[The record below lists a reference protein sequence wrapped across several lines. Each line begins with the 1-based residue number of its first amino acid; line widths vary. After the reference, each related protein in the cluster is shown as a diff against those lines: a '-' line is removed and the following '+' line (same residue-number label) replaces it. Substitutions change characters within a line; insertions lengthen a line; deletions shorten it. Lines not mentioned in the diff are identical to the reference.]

1 MVHAFA
7 ARRNVPVHI
16 VHGEQTKILS
26 YRPET
31 ASGGSLCLHVFGDH
45 AFFVSDPHTKSVLAK
60 MKTQSREPASNAVL
74 AVLHRTVVPPSTSW
88 QEWKGQRE
96 PGHYFA
102 HDLNAARVQLH
113 AAGICPKVTLNGA
126 GVPKALRV
134 PTGKESAVI
143 HRWLPEGALCEAFC
157 RRGGEEDTAKDPL
170 QRGVDGFLC
179 KQGFCSTSSDAK
191 APKAAGG
198 DAVQGAVGAARS

>member
-1 MVHAFA
+1 MAGGMRALPVPWYMPLQ
-7 ARRNVPVHI
+7 RRNVPVHI
-16 VHGEQTKILS
+16 VHGEQAKILS

-31 ASGGSLCLHVFGDH
+31 ASGGSLCLHVIGDH
-45 AFFVSDPHTKSVLAK
+45 ALLVSDPHTKSVLAK
-60 MKTQSREPASNAVL
+60 MKTQSREPAAEAVL

-88 QEWKGQRE
+88 QEWKGERE

-102 HDLNAARVQLH
+102 HDLNAALVQLH

-143 HRWLPEGALCEAFC
+143 HRSLPEGALCEAFAAEVEK
-157 RRGGEEDTAKDPL
+157 RT
-170 QRGVDGFLC
+170 QRKIPYMGRIDGF
-179 KQGFCSTSSDAK
+179 QH
-191 APKAAGG
+191 
-198 DAVQGAVGAARS
+198 Q